1 MLKAADILERDAER
15 NAEIMRTEMGADV
28 GTSLYFV
35 GPLSVRMLRDVAGR
49 ITGVCG
55 RVPVVE
61 DVGKRFVLFALFPSW
76 GGSDADFVVVNH

>member
-1 MLKAADILERDAER
+1 MER
-15 NAEIMRTEMGADV
+15 NAEIMRCEMGADV

-55 RVPVVE
+55 RVPVE
-61 DVGKRFVLFALFPSW
+61 EEVGKRFVLFAFVLRAW
-76 GGSDADFVVVNH
+76 GSGVVIVVH